1 MVQKIC
7 LFLGFLLLLSPQIG
21 FSQNADTTQVKISA
35 FEKSYLKSYYQ
46 DIPKIITSPAKW
58 SKAEYIGASTVA
70 LGATISYAFDK
81 QIMDFVQKNKPKN
94 FEAANTYF
102 FDPFGKGYYTIPLM
116 AGVYIYG
123 AFTNKS
129 KPKAIAMDFAKATVY
144 SGVFIT
150 LIKHIAHRQ
159 RPFQTDPLDPYNWDG
174 PAGNIN
180 HTSFPSGHTIMAFT
194 FASVISEHY
203 KNKIWVPITMYS
215 LATLEGIA
223 RMEDKKHWA
232 SDVIVGG
239 ALGYAIGTWVV
250 NNSKYKFQIN
260 PWSSAQAT
268 GLSIR
273 IPL

>member
-1 MVQKIC
+1 MAQKKSI
-7 LFLGFLLLLSPQIG
+7 LFILILIISIKVSV
-21 FSQNADTTQVKISA
+21 SQNTDTADVKISA

-46 DIPKIITSPAKW
+46 DVPKIILSPVHW
-58 SKAEYIGASTVA
+58 SKSEYIGASAVA
-70 LGATISYAFDK
+70 LSAAICYAYDK
-81 QIMDFVQKNKPKN
+81 PIMQFIQDNKPKN
-94 FEAANTYF
+94 FETANTYF

-116 AGVYIYG
+116 AGVYVYG
-123 AFTNKS
+123 AFANKD

-150 LIKHIAHRQ
+150 VIKHLAHRQ

-215 LATLEGIA
+215 LATLEGLA

-232 SDVIVGG
+232 SDVIIGG
-239 ALGYAIGTWVV
+239 ALGYAIGSWVV

-260 PWSSAQAT
+260 PWSSSQAS
-268 GLSIR
+268 GLFIR